1 MLRTLARQ
9 FQSGFCTM
17 LFTFLNAPLS
27 LLNFAQISASE
38 RKYVRMQIYNSRSS
52 RRDATMRNRFLILI
66 PALAAVGLLFWE
78 GGAAHGFWPH
88 ALLGVWV
95 KNARASC
102 PWNQHRAPAA

>member
-9 FQSGFCTM
+9 FQSGFCTI

-38 RKYVRMQIYNSRSS
+38 RKYVRMQIYNSRST

-66 PALAAVGLLFWE
+66 PALAAGVPLLWG
-78 GGAAHGFWPH
+78 GGAAPGSRPAPLSW
-88 ALLGVWV
+88 
-95 KNARASC
+95 ARETDGC
-102 PWNQHRAPAA
+102 